1 MNNRYSQAVGAY
13 RQAATHVSPQVAI
26 VLLYDKA
33 IQAIRRAKDQV
44 AIRRLD
50 EAYAS
55 ILRAGSILLGLL
67 GNLRFEDGAELATTL
82 KHTYLCNIMALHDG
96 FGKPDMAERYDKLLA
111 GLTELRNSW
120 AQNAG
125 LPEVPTRSA

>member
-1 MNNRYSQAVGAY
+1 MNNSYAQAVGAY
-13 RQAATHVSPQVAI
+13 SQAAAHVPPQVAI

-33 IQAIRRAKDQV
+33 IQAIRRAKDQ
-44 AIRRLD
+44 ATMRRLD
-50 EAYAS
+50 DAYAS
-55 ILRAGSILLGLL
+55 ISRAGTILLGLL
-67 GNLRFEDGAELATTL
+67 SNLRFEDCAELATTL
-82 KHTYLCNIMALHDG
+82 KHTYVCNIVALHDG

-125 LPEVPTRSA
+125 LPEVPVRSA

>member
-1 MNNRYSQAVGAY
+1 MNNNYAQAVGAY
-13 RQAATHVSPQVAI
+13 RQAAIHVSPQVAV

-33 IQAIRRAKDQV
+33 IQAIRRAKDQ
-44 AIRRLD
+44 ASRRRLD
-50 EAYAS
+50 DAYAS
-55 ILRAGSILLGLL
+55 ISRAGTILLGLL
-67 GNLRFEDGAELATTL
+67 GSLQFEGSAELATTL

-125 LPEVPTRSA
+125 LPEVPARSA